1 MQQSINKM
9 PKLAFE
15 IRDISIKIHTE
26 LKKTSIDCI
35 EQEVRNI
42 VLEDNRIDSVY
53 RLVWN
58 VWYNVVNC
66 G

>member
-1 MQQSINKM
+1 MRRIFKNNK
-9 PKLAFE
+9 FIE
-15 IRDISIKIHTE
+15 ETHIE
-26 LKKTSIDCI
+26 LKKISISYI